1 LPPLL
6 LLIVATHFIN
16 QAQGNGGWTIEVGE
30 KAPKVTGLTWIR
42 GSPVELFPTKEGN
55 GCVLIFAT
63 SWFKTDSVLEKHL
76 GQLEKEF
83 PQFIFITISNEPEEA
98 LRKFLSLNEGWG
110 SSRVATDSL
119 DRISSE
125 FGLGGI
131 LLAAVILDSFGTT
144 LWYGYPDKESLA
156 TLLGRV
162 TKKTFDLKTSA
173 ADSLLYRFAFEA
185 SDLQTPEPEL
195 KKLQDRILEIE
206 FQLPTFRA
214 ESFRVIYET
223 LRGRRSSFLCET
235 YRRLYLK
242 NGADEELEKIEKEIR
257 NLSTKDSNPDS
268 FFTAIRSEGLI
279 KRYLLEA
286 SKEPLSM
293 VNLSRMAD
301 DLKRELASDPY
312 TLSSAAT
319 AILTTSGLKI
329 RDLNLAAELARRAC
343 EESKLREQNDLSD
356 AKFHMA
362 RTYAEILFLQGNKSE
377 AIFWQTKATAI
388 APTEGQKK
396 AAEEKL
402 LEYRK

>member
-1 LPPLL
+1 M
-6 LLIVATHFIN
+6 
-16 QAQGNGGWTIEVGE
+16 
-30 KAPKVTGLTWIR
+30 
-42 GSPVELFPTKEGN
+42 
-55 GCVLIFAT
+55 
-63 SWFKTDSVLEKHL
+63 
-76 GQLEKEF
+76 
-83 PQFIFITISNEPEEA
+83 
-98 LRKFLSLNEGWG
+98 
-110 SSRVATDSL
+110 
-119 DRISSE
+119 
-125 FGLGGI
+125 
-131 LLAAVILDSFGTT
+131 
-144 LWYGYPDKESLA
+144 
-156 TLLGRV
+156 
-162 TKKTFDLKTSA
+162 
-173 ADSLLYRFAFEA
+173 
-185 SDLQTPEPEL
+185 
-195 KKLQDRILEIE
+195 EIE

-268 FFTAIRSEGLI
+268 FFTAIRSMGLI
-279 KRYLLEA
+279 KQYLLEA

-388 APTEGQKK
+388 APTERQKK